1 MNENTNT
8 AMADALTDAAVEV
21 ADPNDQ
27 IQCSEEGR
35 IDEYRIK
42 TEQIEDIVSSFG
54 DVENLSENSYKPFL
68 FGALAWSYKFKLARG
83 IIRLMDQNA
92 GMADAQKRE
101 QTTRIEA
108 LAPIIVRTETQI
120 EELSNMYKW
129 AATQTKPDLVPLD
142 EDVMSKLQVQAE
154 TSKDE
159 VVEYA
164 EMMGISI
171 EQATEDLED
180 VPDTDTERAMKYG
193 DEALDELKRLTE
205 GQPTEFIFT
214 GWNAVSTIEKIAEK
228 AEVYAERSKGL
239 FKNNR
244 RKSKKAH
251 LVANI
256 KAFESLMN
264 QADDLAVAWRR
275 DVETEMQKA
284 EELETAA
291 HEGSTPILA

>member
-1 MNENTNT
+1 MNTPTNT
-8 AMADALTDAAVEV
+8 VVADALIDAAGHIT
-21 ADPNDQ
+21 DPEDQ
-27 IQCSEEGR
+27 VQCSEEGR
-35 IDEYRIK
+35 VEEYEVK
-42 TEQIEDIVSSFG
+42 TEIIEDVVSSFG

-68 FGALAWSYKFKLARG
+68 FGALAWSYKFKLARSV
-83 IIRLMDQNA
+83 IRLLDQNA
-92 GMADAQKRE
+92 GMADALKRE
-101 QTTRIEA
+101 QTKRIDA
-108 LAPIIVRTETQI
+108 LAPIIVRTESQI

-129 AATQTKPDLVPLD
+129 AATQTKPDLVPED
-142 EDVMSKLQVQAE
+142 EDVMSKLQVQAA
-154 TSKDE
+154 TTKDD

-164 EMMGISI
+164 EMMGVSI
-171 EQATEDLED
+171 EQATEDLDGVE
-180 VPDTDTERAMKYG
+180 DTDTERAMKYG
-193 DEALDELKRLTE
+193 DEALTELKRLTE
-205 GQPTEFIFT
+205 GQPEEFIFT

-256 KAFESLMN
+256 KAFEAIMN
-264 QADDLAVAWRR
+264 TADELAVTWRR

-284 EELETAA
+284 EELDTAV